1 MILPKQRKPTRSC
14 QPCWNFK
21 KMIQATKNVHSKS
34 QQSLLNGA
42 LFKRIIYRS
51 IHHAMHIYIGLEYFQ
66 KGLWIFSIFQQKTKV
81 QPILVELIVHCCLK
95 ILNISRI
102 YMYIWITPIMSG
114 MGTVRHSFSCQ
125 ILRMLWK
132 PTEMKLGGRFWNK
145 LRGLLWMRMLCQ
157 VATFP
162 GSWHVLSKWRVKLS
176 NLMEVLSVADGNSK
190 NATKM
195 LFVYML
201 ENCTC
206 NLALSVF
213 KLLFAILLYI

>member
-51 IHHAMHIYIGLEYFQ
+51 IHHAMHIYLGLEYFQ

-81 QPILVELIVHCCLK
+81 QPILVELIVHCCFK
-95 ILNISRI
+95 ILNISCI
-102 YMYIWITPIMSG
+102 YICIWITPIMSG

-162 GSWHVLSKWRVKLS
+162 GSWHVWASG
-176 NLMEVLSVADGNSK
+176 VLNW
-190 NATKM
+190 ATWWKC
-195 LFVYML
+195 YR
-201 ENCTC
+201 
-206 NLALSVF
+206 
-213 KLLFAILLYI
+213 